1 MPLGIPDDELPMQ
14 QREAERASAQYSP
27 VESLR
32 EEVERFFD
40 TNQFDPLR
48 VTNFYA
54 QARIVLRYVEELES
68 ELNDMCNH
76 VRRIHSDC
84 ESAQRLLRRR

>member
-14 QREAERASAQYSP
+14 QKEAEKASTSYSP
-27 VESLR
+27 IESLR

-40 TNQFDPLR
+40 TNQLDPLR

-54 QARIVLRYVEELES
+54 QARVVLRYVEELES

-76 VRRIHSDC
+76 VRRIHSQS
-84 ESAQRLLRRR
+84 ETAQRLLRRR